1 MLEMI
6 DLTQTLD
13 KATYEQQLHQYQT
26 QLRILGYYLHQQQ
39 RPAILAFEG
48 WDAGG
53 KGGAIKRLTERID
66 PRGYIVYPIAAPKG
80 DDAEKHYLWRFW
92 RRIPTQG
99 VMAIFDRSWYGRVLV
114 ERVEGFAT
122 EEAWQRAY
130 DEIRDFEQQL
140 VDFGAIVMKFW
151 MHISQEEQL
160 QRFERREERPH
171 KAWKLTDEDW
181 RNREKWDRYEQ
192 AVEDMLIKTTTV
204 QAPWTVVA
212 GNDKRFA
219 RVQVLRTVAERLS
232 EELNINASPEHLHEL
247 PPLAAVVPV
256 PEWAKAE
263 AKELGIG
270 LDGTIQPHTEK
281 STKKKTGKGT
291 AKSSAKQADKQTK
304 QQSKKQGKKKG
315 KADA

>member
-6 DLTQTLD
+6 DLSQKLD
-13 KATYEQQLHQYQT
+13 KATYEEQLQKYQT
-26 QLRILGYYLHQQQ
+26 QLRILGYYLYQQQ

-53 KGGAIKRLTERID
+53 KGGAIKRLTERMD
-66 PRGYIVYPIAAPKG
+66 PRGYIVFPIAAPKG
-80 DDAEKHYLWRFW
+80 DDADKHYLWRFW
-92 RRIPTQG
+92 RRIPAQG

-122 EEAWQRAY
+122 PDAWERAY

-140 VDFGAIVMKFW
+140 ADFGAIVMKFW
-151 MHISQEEQL
+151 MHISPEEQL
-160 QRFERREERPH
+160 HRFERRQDRPH

-181 RNREKWDRYEQ
+181 RNRDKWDIYEQ

-204 QAPWTVVA
+204 QAPWTVIA

-232 EELNINASPEHLHEL
+232 EELGIDATPEHLHEL

-256 PEWAKAE
+256 PDWAKEE
-263 AKELGIG
+263 AHGLGIG
-270 LDGTIQPHTEK
+270 LDGTLAKTAK
-281 STKKKTGKGT
+281 ARSDRKKT
-291 AKSSAKQADKQTK
+291 KSSAQPKASEKEA
-304 QQSKKQGKKKG
+304 KKQKKKG
-315 KADA
+315 K

>member
-6 DLTQTLD
+6 DLTQKLD
-13 KATYEQQLHQYQT
+13 KKSYEQQLQQYQT

-53 KGGAIKRLTERID
+53 KGGAIKRLTERMD
-66 PRGYIVYPIAAPKG
+66 PRGFIVYPIAAPKG

-130 DEIRDFEQQL
+130 GEIRDFEQQL
-140 VDFGAIVMKFW
+140 ADFGAIVMKFW

-160 QRFERREERPH
+160 HRFERRQNRPH

-181 RNREKWDRYEQ
+181 RNRDKWGIYEQ

-232 EELNINASPEHLHEL
+232 EELGIDASPEHLHEL

-256 PEWAKAE
+256 PEWAKCE

-270 LDGTIQPHTEK
+270 LDGSLQAPPKKEK
-281 STKKKTGKGT
+281 KQKASARTAQKIEKKVAKKT
-291 AKSSAKQADKQTK
+291 
-304 QQSKKQGKKKG
+304 KKKG
-315 KADA
+315 K

>member
-6 DLTQTLD
+6 DLTQKLD
-13 KATYEQQLHQYQT
+13 KKMYEQQLQAYQT

-53 KGGAIKRLTERID
+53 KGGAIKRLTERMD
-66 PRGYIVYPIAAPKG
+66 PRGFIVYPIAAPKG

-92 RRIPTQG
+92 RRIPAQG
-99 VMAIFDRSWYGRVLV
+99 TMAIFDRSWYGRVLV
-114 ERVEGFAT
+114 ERVEGFAA

-130 DEIRDFEQQL
+130 DEIRAFEQQL

-151 MHISQEEQL
+151 MHISKEEQL
-160 QRFERREERPH
+160 HRFERREERPH

-181 RNREKWDRYEQ
+181 RNREKWDLYEQ

-232 EELNINASPEHLHEL
+232 EELGIDATPEHLHEL
-247 PPLAAVVPV
+247 PQVAAVVPV
-256 PEWAKAE
+256 PDWAKAE
-263 AKELGIG
+263 AEELGLA
-270 LDGTIQPHTEK
+270 LDGTIAPRPKT
-281 STKKKTGKGT
+281 TKKK
-291 AKSSAKQADKQTK
+291 
-304 QQSKKQGKKKG
+304 QQKKKG
-315 KADA
+315 K

>member
-6 DLTQTLD
+6 DLTQELD
-13 KATYEQQLHQYQT
+13 KATYKAQLAQYQT

-39 RPAILAFEG
+39 RPAVLVFEG

-53 KGGAIKRLTERID
+53 KGGAIKRLTERMD

-92 RRIPTQG
+92 RRLPAQG
-99 VMAIFDRSWYGRVLV
+99 TMAIFDRSWYGRVMV
-114 ERVEGFAT
+114 ERIEGFA
-122 EEAWQRAY
+122 EEEVWQRAY

-140 VDFGAIVMKFW
+140 VDFGTIVMKFW
-151 MHISQEEQL
+151 MHISKEEQL
-160 QRFERREERPH
+160 HRFERREERPH

-204 QAPWTVVA
+204 QAPWTIIA
-212 GNDKRFA
+212 ANDKHFA
-219 RVQVLRTVAERLS
+219 RVQVLQTVAERLS
-232 EELNINASPEHLHEL
+232 SELGIDASPEHLHEL
-247 PPLAAVVPV
+247 PPVAAVVPV

-263 AKELGIG
+263 AEALGLG
-270 LDGTIQPHTEK
+270 LDGTLQRPETDVD
-281 STKKKTGKGT
+281 SKKKK
-291 AKSSAKQADKQTK
+291 
-304 QQSKKQGKKKG
+304 
-315 KADA
+315 

>member
-6 DLTQTLD
+6 DLTQELD
-13 KATYEQQLHQYQT
+13 KETYKAQLEQYQT

-39 RPAILAFEG
+39 RPAVLVFEG

-53 KGGAIKRLTERID
+53 KGGAIKRLTERMD

-92 RRIPTQG
+92 RRLPAQG
-99 VMAIFDRSWYGRVLV
+99 NMAIFDRSWYGRVMV
-114 ERVEGFAT
+114 ERVEGFAG

-140 VDFGAIVMKFW
+140 VDSGTIVMKFW
-151 MHISQEEQL
+151 MHISKEEQL
-160 QRFERREERPH
+160 HRFERREERPH

-192 AVEDMLIKTTTV
+192 AVEELLIKTTTV
-204 QAPWTVVA
+204 QAPWTIIA

-219 RVQVLRTVAERLS
+219 RVQVLQTVAERMSS
-232 EELNINASPEHLHEL
+232 ELGIDATPEHLHEL

-256 PEWAKAE
+256 PEWAKREAE
-263 AKELGIG
+263 ALGIG
-270 LDGTIQPHTEK
+270 LDGTLHAAETD
-281 STKKKTGKGT
+281 TKKK
-291 AKSSAKQADKQTK
+291 
-304 QQSKKQGKKKG
+304 KKRK
-315 KADA
+315 